1 MMPLDPQHGPR
12 RAVESF
18 CPLQRA
24 TPRRN
29 SGRGPVTGVRGKSPP
44 GKNSQLQGFGGN
56 PPPTGYGA
64 APRYLP
70 PEKNSPSRL
79 KGKVCD
85 TAPMPRKTRAGLT
98 EHDAPSSPLHPQHG
112 PRRTVESFCPLQKA
126 IPRRNSGRGPV
137 MGGRGKSPPEKKT
150 LNYGGS
156 GGIIPPDGARGRA
169 PISSLRKNSPY
180 PSPRLLRGRG
190 LRWRGWRRT
199 GVWDGRGGRGRH
211 WS

>member
-1 MMPLDPQHGPR
+1 MPLDPQHGPR

-18 CPLQRA
+18 CPCRKQSPVA
-24 TPRRN
+24 TAVAAPLW
-29 SGRGPVTGVRGKSPP
+29 GA
-44 GKNSQLQGFGGN
+44 GGN
-56 PPPTGYGA
+56 PPREKTLNYGGSGGIIPPDGA
-64 APRYLP
+64 RGRAPISSLR
-70 PEKNSPSRL
+70 KNSPSRL

-112 PRRTVESFCPLQKA
+112 PRRAVESFSPCRKQSPVATAVAAPLRGA
-126 IPRRNSGRGPV
+126 GGNPPREKKLSTTGVRG
-137 MGGRGKSPPEKKT
+137 GLSPPTGHGAEPRY
-150 LNYGGS
+150 L
-156 GGIIPPDGARGRA
+156 PPE
-169 PISSLRKNSPY
+169 KNSPY

>member
-18 CPLQRA
+18 SPCRKQSPVATAVAAPLWG
-24 TPRRN
+24 
-29 SGRGPVTGVRGKSPP
+29 SGR
-44 GKNSQLQGFGGN
+44 N
-56 PPPTGYGA
+56 PPREKTLNYGGSGGIIPPDGA
-64 APRYLP
+64 RGRAPISSLR
-70 PEKNSPSRL
+70 KNSPSRL

-112 PRRTVESFCPLQKA
+112 PRRAVESFCPLQRA
-126 IPRRNSGRGPV
+126 TPRRNSGRGPV

-169 PISSLRKNSPY
+169 PISSPGKKLSVPFA
-180 PSPRLLRGRG
+180 
-190 LRWRGWRRT
+190 
-199 GVWDGRGGRGRH
+199 
-211 WS
+211 